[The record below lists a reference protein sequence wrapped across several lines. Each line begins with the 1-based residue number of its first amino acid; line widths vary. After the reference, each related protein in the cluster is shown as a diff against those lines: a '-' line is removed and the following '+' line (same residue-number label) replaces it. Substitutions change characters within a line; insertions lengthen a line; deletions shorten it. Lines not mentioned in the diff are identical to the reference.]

1 VSWFDSWSILENVRA
16 ITGINKNCRTTPTKI
31 GFGSFTMR
39 SMSALVSVSPI
50 RNITVANSGTMAV
63 LSAAKGAFRK
73 NAIREISNAQRG
85 KRVLNLASILNL
97 LGV

>member
-1 VSWFDSWSILENVRA
+1 
-16 ITGINKNCRTTPTKI
+16 
-31 GFGSFTMR
+31 
-39 SMSALVSVSPI
+39 
-50 RNITVANSGTMAV
+50 V